1 MSQFPIFKSNR
12 RRLKKNSK
20 TLRIRLYFPGAK
32 SWYRINRSTPES
44 FPNQFSPGSRTVHS
58 QFEERHVTL
67 CGLAQH
73 RDVFVQDNRKERS
86 MPGIERM
93 NDAQE
98 PKTQRELEA
107 LWKSITGTITCI
119 LEPEKRGDSQPPP
132 SFYHRCKTF
141 PPPPP
146 PLCTIRGHLEIVK
159 TIANLAQ
166 RSTRSVVVVA

>member
-1 MSQFPIFKSNR
+1 MSQFPIFKNNR

-107 LWKSITGTITCI
+107 FVEVNNRDDHLHSRTRET
-119 LEPEKRGDSQPPP
+119 RRQPTS
-132 SFYHRCKTF
+132 SFV
-141 PPPPP
+141 
-146 PLCTIRGHLEIVK
+146 L
-159 TIANLAQ
+159 
-166 RSTRSVVVVA
+166 SSV

>member
-107 LWKSITGTITCI
+107 FVEVNNRDDHLHSRTRET
-119 LEPEKRGDSQPPP
+119 RRQPTS
-132 SFYHRCKTF
+132 SFV
-141 PPPPP
+141 
-146 PLCTIRGHLEIVK
+146 L
-159 TIANLAQ
+159 
-166 RSTRSVVVVA
+166 SSV

>member
-1 MSQFPIFKSNR
+1 MSQFPIFKNNR

-20 TLRIRLYFPGAK
+20 TLRIRSYFPGVK
-32 SWYRINRSTPES
+32 SWQNKSIDTPES

-86 MPGIERM
+86 MPGIERRRM

-107 LWKSITGTITCI
+107 FVEVNNRDDHLHSRTRET
-119 LEPEKRGDSQPPP
+119 RRQPTS
-132 SFYHRCKTF
+132 SFV
-141 PPPPP
+141 
-146 PLCTIRGHLEIVK
+146 L
-159 TIANLAQ
+159 
-166 RSTRSVVVVA
+166 SSV